1 MAPRIAVLSLACALA
16 LAACGDSD
24 DGGGEGGSSRG
35 AEAAIERTIVAFA
48 KTDDPAD
55 CRELATRRLHEQIGK
70 SGYETALTVC
80 EEAAIDPLVEDAEKV
95 TVSEIEVDGDSATA
109 VASFVGSAFDGQTA
123 KFALVE
129 REGRWKH
136 HELLGFVDFDA
147 EKMATEWGREMLL
160 PAKSP
165 LEVEAATCLM
175 DSLRKMD
182 PEALEAL
189 MLDDDPTPLIE
200 MGQACASR
208 SDAL

>member
-1 MAPRIAVLSLACALA
+1 MAPRIAVLLLACALA
-16 LAACGDSD
+16 LAACGDSG
-24 DGGGEGGSSRG
+24 DGGGEGGGDRD

-70 SGYETALTVC
+70 SGYETALAVC
-80 EEAAIDPLVEDAEKV
+80 EEAAVDPLVEDAEKV

-109 VASFVGSAFDGQTA
+109 VASFVGSGFDGQTVR
-123 KFALVE
+123 FALVE
-129 REGRWKH
+129 RDGRWMH

-165 LEVEAATCLM
+165 LEVEAATCVM

-182 PEALEAL
+182 PKALEAL

-208 SDAL
+208 SNAL